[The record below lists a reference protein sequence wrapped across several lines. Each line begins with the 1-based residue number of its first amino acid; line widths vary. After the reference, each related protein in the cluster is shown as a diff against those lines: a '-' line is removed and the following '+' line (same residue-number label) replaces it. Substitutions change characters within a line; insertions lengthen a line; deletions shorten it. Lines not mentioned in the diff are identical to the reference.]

1 MCGLKGLEK
10 QNMFVCTYIYF
21 FHDDVTRVFKVVYDR
36 SGNQHRNPY
45 RHTRCRETLKTTLKY
60 QQQQNV
66 CSVTFCIP
74 SSPDIINNHK
84 L

>member
-36 SGNQHRNPY
+36 SGNQHKKPY
-45 RHTRCRETLKTTLKY
+45 RHTRRQETLKTTPES
-60 QQQQNV
+60 QQQH
-66 CSVTFCIP
+66 SV
-74 SSPDIINNHK
+74 
-84 L
+84 